1 MFENYPYFL
10 LLAEENN
17 VTRAAE
23 KLHITHQALSRYL
36 SKLEQECGGSPLP
49 PEAAVF
55 PDSGRPG
62 IP

>member
-36 SKLEQECGGSPLP
+36 SKLEQECGVASSTGSRS
-49 PEAAVF
+49 F
-55 PDSGRPG
+55 P
-62 IP
+62 